1 MVRSLPCPRAQR
13 PTRALSSI
21 MLIIMATVT
30 VLAAVGGPHA
40 AACQESRARRRE
52 SRVLRQQ
59 CRQRAGAAGALAR
72 APEKR
77 FLLTS
82 LQPREVGPRRGTPGW
97 SCSLLTARAP
107 QPSGLGH
114 TRITRARLLKV
125 VATPRRA
132 SMAPHWPS
140 DGSDEWAFVAK
151 WRRQP
156 FDRSN
161 SGWHASHRKELLL
174 APILAEVL

>member
-1 MVRSLPCPRAQR
+1 
-13 PTRALSSI
+13 

-30 VLAAVGGPHA
+30 VLAAVGGPHEPA
-40 AACQESRARRRE
+40 YQESRARRRE

-97 SCSLLTARAP
+97 WS
-107 QPSGLGH
+107 
-114 TRITRARLLKV
+114 
-125 VATPRRA
+125 
-132 SMAPHWPS
+132 
-140 DGSDEWAFVAK
+140 
-151 WRRQP
+151 
-156 FDRSN
+156 
-161 SGWHASHRKELLL
+161 
-174 APILAEVL
+174 